1 MLRFLSGHS
10 AGQQAADDLADALE
24 EQVGRSRFR
33 GFVDDVLETHHSP
46 GLLETNKIPAM
57 IRRLTP
63 ELPFTAEVCSLDP
76 QTSYLRLSWGL
87 LGIYA
92 GRVDF
97 TNPPREWYLRSVQP
111 GIFVYFREH

>member
-10 AGQQAADDLADALE
+10 GGQQAADDLAEALA

-33 GFVDDVLETHHSP
+33 GFVDDVLETHRSP
-46 GLLETNKIPAM
+46 GRLEASEIPAT
-57 IRRLTP
+57 IRRLSA
-63 ELPFTAEVCSLDP
+63 EQPFTAEVCSLDP
-76 QTSYLRLSWGL
+76 QATYLYLSWGL
-87 LGIYA
+87 VGIYA

-97 TNPPREWYLRSVQP
+97 TNPPQEWYLHSVQP